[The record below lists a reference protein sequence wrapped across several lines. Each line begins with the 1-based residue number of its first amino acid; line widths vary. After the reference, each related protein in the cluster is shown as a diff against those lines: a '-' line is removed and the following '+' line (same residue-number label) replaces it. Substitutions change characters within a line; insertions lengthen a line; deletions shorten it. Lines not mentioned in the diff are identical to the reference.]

1 MAIVLSKY
9 TNALLETLHKAH
21 AASPATDT
29 THLQVSQT
37 VSFFALAY
45 EKVRNSI
52 EFREEHLVRRAAIE
66 RILRRRLAI
75 NPGGKGEGENVVRE
89 LLWARY
95 ISPEMLKNTQIH
107 TTQKGIDMFNW
118 FSSAVAKTHGKITS
132 KQSQYLYDILSCE
145 IEEHLEPHKTKHLN
159 ANLYFYYQVMHKK
172 FQLAGVE
179 DAKRDAYF
187 YTAAEVA
194 FAKNDNA
201 YTRYHLFTLHYGL
214 FTHVANEKLSELV
227 SSWPTIVA
235 DFEKIIENPYKEKLI
250 KHAKRQVAPFLI
262 LNDIIKT
269 TQVGPAELLQNE
281 EQLLEKVQASCEKK
295 YIETST
301 KLRTAMIRSISYIFL
316 TKMIFVLLLE
326 IPLSR
331 FFYGGIEALPLI
343 MNVVMPPL
351 FMGLLVSFF
360 RAPDAKNTQ
369 RIYNRIVNIINTDET
384 FETAPIKLSKET
396 QTKRPLLVLGFTL
409 MYFVFFGTLFGTM
422 FVLLDKIGFS
432 IVGTTIFLFFLTVVG
447 FFGYRIRQ
455 TAKEYSL
462 EESEGVL
469 SPILYFIFLPI
480 VSVGKFLSNEVARFN
495 VLILVFDVL
504 IEAPFKMI
512 IDIIEEWVKFVRG
525 KREEI

>member
-1 MAIVLSKY
+1 MTIVLSKY

-21 AASPATDT
+21 ATSPATDT

-75 NPGGKGEGENVVRE
+75 NPSGKGEGENVVRE

-95 ISPEMLKNTQIH
+95 ISSEMLKNTQIH
-107 TTQKGIDMFNW
+107 TTQKGIDMFCW
-118 FSSAVAKTHGKITS
+118 LVAAVTKMHGRITS

-145 IEEHLEPHKTKHLN
+145 IEEHLEPHKTKQLN
-159 ANLYFYYQVMHKK
+159 ANLHFYYQVLHKK
-172 FQLAGVE
+172 FLLTGV
-179 DAKRDAYF
+179 DDTLRDAYF
-187 YTAAEVA
+187 YTAAEVG

-214 FTHVANEKLSELV
+214 FTHASNEKLTELA
-227 SSWPTIVA
+227 SAWPTIVN
-235 DFEKIIENPYKEKLI
+235 DFEKIIENPYKERLI

-269 TQVGPAELLQNE
+269 SEGDPAELLQNE
-281 EQLLEKVQASCEKK
+281 EQLLEKVHASCTKK
-295 YIETST
+295 YVETST

-331 FFYGGIEALPLI
+331 FLYGGIDALPLV

-360 RAPDAKNTQ
+360 RVPGAKNTQ

-384 FETAPIKLSKET
+384 FETAPIKLSKEK
-396 QTKRPLLVLGFTL
+396 QTSRPLLVLGFTL
-409 MYFVFFGTLFGTM
+409 MYFIFFGILFGTM
-422 FVLLDKIGFS
+422 FILLEKIGFN
-432 IVGTTIFLFFLTVVG
+432 IIGTTIFLFFLTVVG

-469 SPILYFIFLPI
+469 TPILYFIFLPI

-495 VLILVFDVL
+495 VLILVFDFL